1 MKQILL
7 AFGEEQIC
15 DRITSMLRSHG
26 YPLVRRCRYASQVMQ
41 LASEIEE
48 GGLVICPSRLSDRS
62 AMELKSYLS
71 PAFRMIVLVSHKNDI
86 PDIYEYN
93 DDFGQDVVTL
103 TTPVSTLHFLE
114 TVELMLGTR
123 HGSLGRR
130 PPRRTDEEDRMIC
143 EAKTIL
149 MERNGM
155 TEQQAHRFIQKRSMT
170 LSQKMADVALSILNG
185 W

>member
-1 MKQILL
+1 
-7 AFGEEQIC
+7 
-15 DRITSMLRSHG
+15 MLRSHG

-86 PDIYEYN
+86 TEIYEYD

-103 TTPVSTLHFLE
+103 TTPVPPLHFLE

-123 HGSLGRR
+123 HGSLGPR

-143 EAKTIL
+143 EAKTNL